1 MSEHQKT
8 IGLIGGM
15 SWESSA
21 HYYEVINAYVGRELG
36 DLHSAKIILYSV
48 DFHDIE
54 QLQAAGKW
62 DEIRVILSDTAR
74 KLESAGADFIVMCSN
89 TIHKLAA
96 DIQNAVSV
104 PLLDIVTVTGELA
117 FASKYKTV
125 ALVGTTYL
133 LEDGFYA
140 ERLRD
145 DFGLTVIQ
153 PNITEIERINN
164 ALFSEIADGDVTP
177 STKAAFVALI
187 ENLASQGADAVIL
200 GCTEYG
206 LVVDASDVAIPLID
220 TAIIHAERAAIQSLE
235 S

>member
-1 MSEHQKT
+1 MQIKT

-21 HYYEVINAYVGRELG
+21 HYYEVINAYVARELG
-36 DLHSAKIILYSV
+36 NLHSAKIIMYSV

-62 DEIRVILSDTAR
+62 DEITAILSDAAR
-74 KLESAGADFIVMCSN
+74 KLESAGADFIAICSN
-89 TIHKLAA
+89 TIHKLAG
-96 DIQNAVSV
+96 DIQRSISV

-117 FASKYKTV
+117 SENKYKTV
-125 ALVGTTYL
+125 ALVGTKYL

-140 ERLRD
+140 KRLTD
-145 DFGLTVIQ
+145 DFELSVIQ
-153 PNITEIERINN
+153 PNISEIAQIND
-164 ALFSEIADGDVTP
+164 ALFSEIATGDVTP
-177 STKAAFVALI
+177 STKAAFVACI

-206 LVVDASDVAIPLID
+206 LVVEASDVTIPLID
-220 TAIIHAERAAIQSLE
+220 TATIHAERAAKQALAL
-235 S
+235 

>member
-1 MSEHQKT
+1 MQMKT

-21 HYYEVINAYVGRELG
+21 HYYEVINAYVARELG
-36 DLHSAKIILYSV
+36 GLHSAKIILYSV

-54 QLQAAGKW
+54 QLQADGKW
-62 DEIRVILSDTAR
+62 DEITTILSDAAY
-74 KLESAGADFIVMCSN
+74 KLEGAGVDFIVMCSN
-89 TIHKLAA
+89 TIHKLAG
-96 DIQNAVSV
+96 DIQRTISV

-117 FASKYKTV
+117 SESKYKTV

-140 ERLRD
+140 KCLTD
-145 DFGLTVIQ
+145 SFGLGVIQ
-153 PNITEIERINN
+153 PNISEIEQIND
-164 ALFSEIADGDVTP
+164 ALFSEIADGSVTP

-206 LVVDASDVAIPLID
+206 LVVEASDVTIPLID
-220 TAIIHAERAAIQSLE
+220 TAVIHAERAAKQSLP